1 MAEHLHEASSNG
13 HLDVGGQQSAVGY
26 KLVAKQQQHGDVQIA
41 ISVMAPRDWLLKQGF
56 KRDATLI
63 RKDGSRLPISFD
75 GELDVSDSISVS
87 LRASDQSFPTL
98 DAAEA
103 EYPELSAAAQ

>member
-13 HLDVGGQQSAVGY
+13 QLHVGGQQSAVGY
-26 KLVAKQQQHGDVQIA
+26 KLVAKQQNEGTVQIS

-56 KRDATLI
+56 KHDAVLV
-63 RKDGSRLPISFD
+63 RRDGSRVSVFFD

-87 LRASDQSFPTL
+87 LRAKDQSFPTIE
-98 DAAEA
+98 AAEA
-103 EYPELSAAAQ
+103 EYPELSSASQ